1 MQLVNNYLNG
11 YQSKLAA
18 PPVKISL
25 DKANFDKL
33 ARDRVFNPMSSY
45 LLQREWIKE
54 PLEETYRKK

>member
-18 PPVKISL
+18 PPVKIDL

-45 LLQREWIKE
+45 LLQRE
-54 PLEETYRKK
+54 